1 MRGESLAPKAFAVL
15 EFLWS
20 STSGFTKKMHTR
32 YSVMLKKKRSDLETQ
47 IMPSR
52 FDMEKRMAKV
62 TRQDNKTR
70 ARVWVTKWIPGE
82 ISIVDS

>member
-1 MRGESLAPKAFAVL
+1 
-15 EFLWS
+15 
-20 STSGFTKKMHTR
+20 
-32 YSVMLKKKRSDLETQ
+32 MLKKKRSDLETQ